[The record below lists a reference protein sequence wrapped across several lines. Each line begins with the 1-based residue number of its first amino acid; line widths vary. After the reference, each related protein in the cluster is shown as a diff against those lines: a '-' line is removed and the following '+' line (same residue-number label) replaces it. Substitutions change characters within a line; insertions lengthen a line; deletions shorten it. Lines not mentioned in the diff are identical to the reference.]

1 MKLDK
6 TDVMIL
12 SILKKDAR
20 KSFREIAKELDI
32 STPTI
37 SSKISNLD
45 ELGVIKGYHADIDTE
60 SLSESSVILLIKCS
74 PSDLNEAAEKLK
86 ELRGGTE
93 VFVLSSSRIFLKIT
107 LQQPTEL
114 NNMLTSLAS
123 IDPIQDYEYYSIIDA
138 VKEEPRAVIQEELSI
153 TLKCYYCKKQMKDE
167 PVKLKLDGKNHYVCC
182 NTCAKHYKEK
192 YEKLKSQV

>member
-6 TDVMIL
+6 TDVKIL
-12 SILKKDAR
+12 LLLQKDAR

-37 SSKISNLD
+37 SSKVSNLE

-86 ELRGGTE
+86 ELQGVTE

-114 NNMLTSLAS
+114 NNLLTSLAS
-123 IDPIQDYEYYSIIDA
+123 IEPIQDYEYYSIIDA
-138 VKEEPRAVIQEELSI
+138 VKEDPRAVIQEELSI

>member
-6 TDVMIL
+6 TDVKIL
-12 SILKKDAR
+12 LLLQKDAR

-37 SSKISNLD
+37 SSKVSNLE

-86 ELRGGTE
+86 ELQGVTE

-114 NNMLTSLAS
+114 NNLLTSLAS
-123 IDPIQDYEYYSIIDA
+123 IEPIQDYEYYSIIDA